1 MKKIFLLSA
10 TLYGYEKV
18 IIENFFKIDYGV
30 DFLDYSKKNYK
41 KAREIS
47 NFFVRLYND
56 IYLRKYK
63 KINLKDQL
71 EAKEL
76 NKDLLKIDGNKY
88 EYFIKIGPIFLEES
102 SLKILREKFKICISH
117 HWDTIEK
124 NNEKKFLLEKKY
136 FKKISSYN
144 KKDSIKYNINY
155 LPNFYY
161 KTVENNTYIK
171 NSIFTIMS
179 DFSRLGFLEKIAKTL
194 KDNEIDY
201 DINLITSK
209 KINSS
214 LIKVSSKSMDLEN
227 VLNEI
232 LKYKA
237 VLELVRER
245 NKGCSTFR
253 AIECIGLRKK
263 LITNNKDIIY
273 EDYYNRNNILIID
286 EKNIN
291 IPKKFLESSY
301 EEIPREIFEK
311 YKIEN
316 WIKSL
321 IKI

>member
-10 TLYGYEKV
+10 ELYGYEKV
-18 IIENFFKIDYGV
+18 IIENFLKMGYKV

-47 NFFVRLYND
+47 NFFIRLYND

-63 KINLKDQL
+63 KINLKDKL

-76 NKDLLKIDGNKY
+76 NKDLLEINGREY

-102 SLKILREKFKICISH
+102 SLKILKEKFKICISH

-124 NNEKKFLLEKKY
+124 NNEKKFLLEKNY
-136 FKKISSYN
+136 FKKVSSYN
-144 KKDSIKYNINY
+144 KKDSIKYNVSY

-161 KTVENNTYIK
+161 KTVKNNIYIK

-179 DFSRLGFLEKIAKTL
+179 DFSRLEFLEKIAKNL
-194 KDNEIDY
+194 KNNEIDY

-209 KINSS
+209 KINSN
-214 LIKVSSKSMDLEN
+214 LIKVSNKSIKLDN

-232 LKYKA
+232 LRHKA

-263 LITNNKDIIY
+263 LITNNKDIVY
-273 EDYYNRNNILIID
+273 EDYYNKNNILIID

-291 IPKKFLESSY
+291 IPKEFIESPY
-301 EEIPREIFEK
+301 EEIPKEIFEK

-316 WIKSL
+316 WIRNL